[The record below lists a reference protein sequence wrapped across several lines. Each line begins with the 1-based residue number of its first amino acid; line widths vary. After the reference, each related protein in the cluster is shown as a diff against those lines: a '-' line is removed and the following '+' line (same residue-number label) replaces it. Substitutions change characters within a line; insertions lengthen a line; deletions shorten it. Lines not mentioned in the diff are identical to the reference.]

1 MKGLTHME
9 HSEPDTM
16 GDLNDNPEN
25 YPPGLRIY
33 LTEKE
38 LEKIG
43 LDMPKVGEMVHLM
56 AMTKVC
62 STHASDGAA
71 GPGSG
76 VCLQITHMKA
86 EVEDS
91 EDIGDNEPK
100 DTRTPAQKIYGKK

>member
-1 MKGLTHME
+1 MKGLAHMQQA
-9 HSEPDTM
+9 EPDTM
-16 GDLNDNPEN
+16 GDLNENAEN

-33 LTEKE
+33 LTEAE
-38 LEKIG
+38 LEKTG
-43 LDMPKVGEMVHLM
+43 LDMPKVGQMVHIM

-86 EVEDS
+86 EIEDTEDEPEVED
-91 EDIGDNEPK
+91 K
-100 DTRTPAQKIYGKK
+100 RTPAEKIYGKK